1 MQVYRNFHR
10 IGVLQNDILL
20 NMTMMLVCKTF
31 DINWDSVQRIAR
43 GVLVH
48 CVREQFDAQ
57 TKRQM
62 LCAAFYLLSRLSFE
76 NSLVEA
82 LAEFVY
88 PNSGKKD
95 PYACNKHTY
104 RLNIPDGIVGWRNK
118 GSFLYGFLSESWYIE
133 FFHMD
138 EVSGN
143 PIRNKELQSLQLE
156 MINSLLGAV
165 GQLGERMAHE
175 AGLDPQA
182 QVLAVAFE
190 RITIECA
197 DVCFKLLNQATK
209 FVVKSDR
216 RVSKKH
222 QLCRTK
228 EPWKLSSCLHSI
240 WSIG

>member
-1 MQVYRNFHR
+1 MVLQVYRNFHR

-20 NMTMMLVCKTF
+20 NMTMMLVYKTF

-57 TKRQM
+57 TKRQL

-95 PYACNKHTY
+95 PYA
-104 RLNIPDGIVGWRNK
+104 WNK

-138 EVSGN
+138 EGSGN
-143 PIRNKELQSLQLE
+143 QIRNKELQSLQLE

-175 AGLDPQA
+175 ANLDPQA
-182 QVLAVAFE
+182 QVLAIAFE

-209 FVVKSDR
+209 FVVKSET
-216 RVSKKH
+216 RVSKKR

-228 EPWKLSSCLHSI
+228 ELWKL
-240 WSIG
+240 